1 MAGYGPAGMARRLL
15 AMATAAMPPSHRD
28 WGRAL
33 TAELAYARSRRE
45 QARLVLGA
53 VRVALL
59 PPPGVTDYAR
69 AAARSAALAAT
80 VYVPLGLGLY
90 LGNVVFPAPED
101 RPAGDLALDTYLLA
115 VLLAAGVLARH
126 ASARPAAPVIAGMA
140 AGLVLAILGMA
151 TFAVIDNAFLSIA
164 SHQQGM
170 IDGFR
175 ESGMTSMRAYINGH
189 LEATAPGVALFG
201 TIAGAFIAPLGAALA
216 PEATI
221 AWSRLRQLL
230 RRSPV

>member
-1 MAGYGPAGMARRLL
+1 MAGHGPADMGRRLL
-15 AMATAAMPPSHRD
+15 AMATAAMPPSRRD
-28 WGRAL
+28 WGRAIS
-33 TAELAYARSRRE
+33 AELAYARSRRE

-53 VRVALL
+53 VRVALV
-59 PPPGVTDYAR
+59 PPPGVADYAR
-69 AAARSAALAAT
+69 DAARSAALAAT

-90 LGNVVFPAPED
+90 LGNVVFPSPED
-101 RPAGDLALDTYLLA
+101 RLVGDLALDTYLLA
-115 VLLAAGVLARH
+115 VLLVAGALARR

-140 AGLVLAILGMA
+140 AGLVLAVLGMA
-151 TFAVIDNAFLSIA
+151 TFAVIDNAFLSVV

-221 AWSRLRQLL
+221 AWSRLRHLL
-230 RRSPV
+230 GH